1 MSCGGW
7 WYLMIIIIMEIC
19 KAPTLRFK
27 ALNKNKH
34 IMYIETENVMQNQ
47 LLKKK
52 ISRYQQYIKKTS
64 RYLLSPWW
72 QNEPWW
78 KKQTLRDIRLC
89 AIRLCAIRLRDIR
102 LCAIRLCAIRLRDI
116 TLGAIRLGVVR
127 LGDCE
132 AKRNGTD
139 GCPSD
144 GKTLRRRARPSY
156 LSISGTCAC
165 AFYLC
170 PPPPGHPSP
179 SSFSG
184 TFFKSSRA
192 NQIMFTLSS
201 LTGKIN

>member
-1 MSCGGW
+1 
-7 WYLMIIIIMEIC
+7 MEIC

-34 IMYIETENVMQNQ
+34 IMYIETENVMQKQ
-47 LLKKK
+47 LFKKK
-52 ISRYQQYIKKTS
+52 ISTIYQKDIKISFVTLVTERAMVK
-64 RYLLSPWW
+64 
-72 QNEPWW
+72 

-89 AIRLCAIRLRDIR
+89 AIRLCAIRLRDI
-102 LCAIRLCAIRLRDI
+102 
-116 TLGAIRLGVVR
+116 TLGAFRLGVVR

-179 SSFSG
+179 SSLSG
-184 TFFKSSRA
+184 TSFKSSRA